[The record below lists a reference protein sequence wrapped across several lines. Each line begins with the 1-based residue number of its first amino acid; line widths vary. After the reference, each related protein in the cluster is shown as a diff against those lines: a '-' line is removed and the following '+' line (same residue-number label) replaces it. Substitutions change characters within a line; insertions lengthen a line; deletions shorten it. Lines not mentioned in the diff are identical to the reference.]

1 MSDDSG
7 LPAALRPVVRPRRLR
22 ATPALRRLTAETR
35 VHPAE
40 LILPMFIREGVT
52 EPVPIG
58 SMPGVVQHS
67 LDSFKAELQRAARAG
82 IGGVMLFGVPERKD
96 AVGSGATDPDG
107 ILNAATRVAVAEV
120 GDALVVQTDLCL
132 DEFTDHG
139 HCGVLDAEGRVDN
152 DASLVR
158 YREMGVAQAE
168 AGSAVLGLSGMMDGQ
183 VRAVRD
189 ALDAAG
195 HTGAAILGYAAKYA
209 SAFYGPFREAVA
221 SSLQGDRRSYQLDP
235 ANRREGAREV
245 LLDVEEGADAVM
257 VKPAMSYLDVLA
269 DARATSPIP
278 VWAYQVSGEYAM
290 VEAAAAH
297 GWIDRERAIDETLIG
312 ICRAGADAVLS
323 YWAIEAAER
332 WARG

>member
-1 MSDDSG
+1 VPRT
-7 LPAALRPVVRPRRLR
+7 LAAI
-22 ATPALRRLTAETR
+22 A
-35 VHPAE
+35 
-40 LILPMFIREGVT
+40 
-52 EPVPIG
+52 
-58 SMPGVVQHS
+58 
-67 LDSFKAELQRAARAG
+67 
-82 IGGVMLFGVPERKD
+82 
-96 AVGSGATDPDG
+96 
-107 ILNAATRVAVAEV
+107 RVAPS
-120 GDALVVQTDLCL
+120 LVRIADVCLC
-132 DEFTDHG
+132 EYTDHG
-139 HCGVLDAEGRVDN
+139 HCGVVKDGQVDN

-158 YREMGVAQAE
+158 YRDMGVAQAE

-195 HTGAAILGYAAKYA
+195 HTGTAILGYAAKYA

-312 ICRAGADAVLS
+312 IRRAGADAVLS
-323 YWAIEAAER
+323 YWAVEAAER